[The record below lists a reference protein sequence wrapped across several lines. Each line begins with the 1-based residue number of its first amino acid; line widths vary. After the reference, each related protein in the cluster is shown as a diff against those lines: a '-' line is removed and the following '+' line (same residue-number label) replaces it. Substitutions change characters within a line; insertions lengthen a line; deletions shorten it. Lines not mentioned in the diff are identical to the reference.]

1 MTPLNLL
8 PQRFVSKPQAEWLL
22 HGAAVSLSRSEAVS
36 WESQDLKNE
45 KLTLFINPFNFY
57 TMSKYQKVEFE
68 YPVAA
73 VHGKPCSHTNV
84 YFGVNGFTKKPY
96 ISKLCYPSTTVTA
109 GMLAQRNLFRD
120 ASNYAKAQ
128 MTDATKRAAAEVRFN
143 AQEKYHTLRT
153 FLMSEFM
160 AGNGVEG

>member
-1 MTPLNLL
+1 M
-8 PQRFVSKPQAEWLL
+8 SK
-22 HGAAVSLSRSEAVS
+22 
-36 WESQDLKNE
+36 
-45 KLTLFINPFNFY
+45 
-57 TMSKYQKVEFE
+57 KYQKVEFQ

-73 VHGKPCSHTNV
+73 IHGTPCSHTNV

-109 GMLAQRNLFRD
+109 GMLAQRELFRN

-128 MTDATKRAAAEVRFN
+128 MTDATKRAAAEQRFS

-153 FLMSEFM
+153 FLMAESM
-160 AGNGVEG
+160 SGNAVE

>member
-1 MTPLNLL
+1 
-8 PQRFVSKPQAEWLL
+8 
-22 HGAAVSLSRSEAVS
+22 
-36 WESQDLKNE
+36 
-45 KLTLFINPFNFY
+45 
-57 TMSKYQKVEFE
+57 MSKYQKVEFE

-109 GMLAQRNLFRD
+109 AMEQHRAKFKAASDYAKTVSADAQR
-120 ASNYAKAQ
+120 
-128 MTDATKRAAAEVRFN
+128 RAAAEVRFA
-143 AQEKYHTLRT
+143 AQSKYYTLRT
-153 FLMSEFM
+153 FLIAESM

>member
-1 MTPLNLL
+1 M
-8 PQRFVSKPQAEWLL
+8 
-22 HGAAVSLSRSEAVS
+22 G
-36 WESQDLKNE
+36 
-45 KLTLFINPFNFY
+45 
-57 TMSKYQKVEFE
+57 KYQKVVFE
-68 YPVAA
+68 YPVKEI
-73 VHGKPCSHTNV
+73 HGKPCSHTKT
-84 YFGVNGFTKKPY
+84 YFAINGFTKEPY

-120 ASNYAKAQ
+120 ASAYAKNT

-143 AQEKYHTLRT
+143 AQTKYHMLRT

>member
-1 MTPLNLL
+1 M
-8 PQRFVSKPQAEWLL
+8 S
-22 HGAAVSLSRSEAVS
+22 
-36 WESQDLKNE
+36 
-45 KLTLFINPFNFY
+45 
-57 TMSKYQKVEFE
+57 SKYQKVVFE
-68 YPVAA
+68 YPVREI
-73 VHGKPCSHTNV
+73 HGKPCSHTNT
-84 YFGVNGFTKKPY
+84 YFGINAFTKKPY

-120 ASNYAKAQ
+120 ASNYAKTQ

-160 AGNGVEG
+160 AGNQVGD

>member
-1 MTPLNLL
+1 M
-8 PQRFVSKPQAEWLL
+8 S
-22 HGAAVSLSRSEAVS
+22 
-36 WESQDLKNE
+36 
-45 KLTLFINPFNFY
+45 
-57 TMSKYQKVEFE
+57 SKYQKVEFE

-84 YFGVNGFTKKPY
+84 YFGVNAFTKKPY

-120 ASNYAKAQ
+120 ASAYAKTQ

-160 AGNGVEG
+160 AGNQVGD

>member
-1 MTPLNLL
+1 
-8 PQRFVSKPQAEWLL
+8 
-22 HGAAVSLSRSEAVS
+22 
-36 WESQDLKNE
+36 
-45 KLTLFINPFNFY
+45 
-57 TMSKYQKVEFE
+57 MSKYQKVEFE

-120 ASNYAKAQ
+120 ASAYAKTQ

-143 AQEKYHTLRT
+143 AQTKYHMLRT

-160 AGNGVEG
+160 SGNGVEG